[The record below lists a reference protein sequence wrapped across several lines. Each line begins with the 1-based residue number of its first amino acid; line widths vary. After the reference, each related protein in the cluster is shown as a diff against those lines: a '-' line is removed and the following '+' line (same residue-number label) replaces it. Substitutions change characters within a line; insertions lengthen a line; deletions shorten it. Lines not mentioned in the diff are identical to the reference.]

1 MIIAIVTLL
10 YVTDF
15 SNLQY
20 AVSLFNTNFTTVRG
34 NVLSAA
40 KTEDENLPIL
50 NEARRLLTMSNNSTI
65 IGNTIRGLGI
75 KTNPNQKYSHGI
87 KIENSNSAKKIII
100 GNSIDSTTVR
110 NPITGH
116 TSDTILANN
125 LTS

>member
-87 KIENSNSAKKIII
+87 KIENSNSAKKIIF

-116 TSDTILANN
+116 SSDTILANN